1 MNIRIGPLI
10 KGTLTYIPGLGGVLL
25 RKHTGGTNSARYCY
39 DVWLKHLTMLGA
51 NGMESI
57 PRTLAE
63 LGPGDSIGIG
73 LAAMLSGVD
82 TYYALDAVKY
92 SNIDFNV
99 RIFDELVDLFRKR
112 AARPTKGWP
121 DYDRYLDE
129 NLFPSHILTD
139 DVLGVSLSDKRVSR
153 IRNAIMKPESSNEGI
168 TIRYMAPWSNEN
180 VIARETV
187 DVIVSHSVL
196 EHVVD
201 LAGTYHALHSWLK
214 TGGMTSNQIDLSSH
228 GLSKAWNGFRA
239 YPEWV
244 WKLMVGKRPFLI
256 NRQPYSAHVNLME
269 ENGFK
274 IICNLRHYRK
284 EEGIRRSQLSSY
296 WKDISDD
303 DLTIS
308 GTFIQARK

>member
-1 MNIRIGPLI
+1 MNMRMGPI
-10 KGTLTYIPGLGGVLL
+10 VKGSLTYIPGLKDVLL
-25 RKHTGGTNSARYCY
+25 KKDTGGTNSARYCY
-39 DVWLKHLTMLGA
+39 DVWLKHLTMLRA

-57 PRTLAE
+57 PHTLAE

-82 TYYALDAVKY
+82 TYYALDVKKY
-92 SNIDFNV
+92 SNVDFNI
-99 RIFDELVDLFRKR
+99 RIFNELVVLFRER

-121 DYDRYLDE
+121 DYDQYLDK

-139 DVLGVSLSDKRVSR
+139 DLLNTTLSGERVSR
-153 IRNAIMKPESSNEGI
+153 IRNAIMKPEPSNEGI
-168 TIRYMAPWSNEN
+168 TIRYIAPWSDEG

-187 DVIVSHSVL
+187 NVIVSHSVL

-201 LAGTYHALHSWLK
+201 LAGTYHALYSWL
-214 TGGMTSNQIDLSSH
+214 TPGGVMSNQIDLSAH
-228 GLSKAWNGFRA
+228 GLSKKWNGFRA
-239 YPEWV
+239 YPEWM
-244 WKLMVGKRPFLI
+244 WKLLVGKRPFLI

-269 ENGFK
+269 ENGFR
-274 IICNLRHYRK
+274 IICNLKHYRR
-284 EEGIRRSQLSSY
+284 EGGVRRSQLSSR

>member
-1 MNIRIGPLI
+1 MNMRVGPI
-10 KGTLTYIPGLGGVLL
+10 VKGSLTYIPGLKDVLL
-25 RKHTGGTNSARYCY
+25 KKDTGGTNSARYCY

-57 PRTLAE
+57 PNTLAE

-82 TYYALDAVKY
+82 TYYALDVKRY
-92 SNIDFNV
+92 SNVDFNIK
-99 RIFDELVDLFRKR
+99 IFDELVVLFRER
-112 AARPTKGWP
+112 AARPTAGWP
-121 DYDRYLDE
+121 DYDQYLDE

-139 DVLGVSLSDKRVSR
+139 DVLGMSLSEERVSR

-168 TIRYMAPWSNEN
+168 IIRYIVPWSNEG
-180 VIARETV
+180 VIDKETV

-201 LAGTYHALHSWLK
+201 LDSTYHALYSWLK
-214 TGGMTSNQIDLSSH
+214 RGGMTSNQIDLSSH
-228 GLSKAWNGFRA
+228 GLSKKWNGFRA

-244 WKLMVGKRPFLI
+244 WKMIVGKRPFLI
-256 NRQPYSAHVNLME
+256 NRQPYSVHVNLME
-269 ENGFK
+269 KNGFK

-284 EEGIRRSQLSSY
+284 EGGIERRQLSSY

-308 GTFIQARK
+308 GTFIQAQK